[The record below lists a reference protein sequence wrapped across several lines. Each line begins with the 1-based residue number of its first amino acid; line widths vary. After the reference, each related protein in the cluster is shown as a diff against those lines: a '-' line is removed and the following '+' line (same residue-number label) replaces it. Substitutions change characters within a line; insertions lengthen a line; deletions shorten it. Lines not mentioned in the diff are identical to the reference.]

1 VRLISAVLGFLVRKL
16 ALLGAVVAS
25 LFLGY
30 LLVHTLVPA
39 LREAEAERERLQRV
53 AAERAALEGE
63 LSQLQSAS
71 EGVQTDLIASL
82 QTRVEL
88 EIVEGQ
94 DVVAEKEQEVARL
107 LAEKDEVCGTV
118 ESVVDWVWPGP
129 SACDAAERALQVAQ
143 DAQATVERNLE
154 RARAD
159 AAVLADTSLS
169 NEEKLNRLGEGG
181 DQSIVARQVETT
193 QAELD
198 QKRAEETTLREAQGT
213 LEGHV
218 VTLWAQ
224 SWRWL
229 LAIALLIILLPPLLR
244 TVNYFVL
251 MPLVRRMHT
260 PINLAEGADQAS
272 ASLSVAPAERTLT
285 VHLDPGEVLSARSEH
300 VRPVQGKVRSGLL
313 YDLSSPFISFAAG
326 LYGLSRVTGVEGGT
340 AATLATPDDPDS
352 YLMRIEFEDHPGLV
366 MRPRHVV
373 GVIGAP
379 GLETRWRWGI
389 HALATWQVRY
399 ILFTGTGSLIV
410 QGSGD
415 VVATNPGGR
424 PTRMD
429 QHLVMGFDS
438 RLTVGI
444 NRTEVFLPYLW
455 RRTPLVDDE
464 FIGDHPLFWQK
475 SNAAGP
481 SNPVART
488 FDAVFSALGRVLGF

>member
-1 VRLISAVLGFLVRKL
+1 MRLVSAVLGFLLRKL
-16 ALLGAVVAS
+16 GLLGAMVLT

-30 LLVHTLVPA
+30 LVVHTLVPPLQDA
-39 LREAEAERERLQRV
+39 VAERGRLQQV
-53 AAERAALEGE
+53 AEERAALEQE
-63 LSQLQSAS
+63 LEQLQSAS

-82 QTRVEL
+82 QARVEA
-88 EIVEGQ
+88 EIAEAER
-94 DVVAEKEQEVARL
+94 DIAEKSAEVDRR
-107 LAEKDEVCGTV
+107 LAEQDEACGTV
-118 ESVVDWVWPGP
+118 EKVVDWVVPGP
-129 SACDAAERALQVAQ
+129 SACDAAERVLQEAQ
-143 DAQATVERNLE
+143 SARATLERNLDQ
-154 RARAD
+154 ARDD
-159 AAVLADTSLS
+159 AAVLADSSLT
-169 NEEKLNRLGEGG
+169 NEEKLDRLGEGG
-181 DQSIVARQVETT
+181 DQSIVAREIDNT

-198 QKRAEETTLREAQGT
+198 QKRAEEAT
-213 LEGHV
+213 LEAARGSVAGRV
-218 VTLWAQ
+218 VDLWSE

-229 LAIALLIILLPPLLR
+229 LGIALLILLLPPVLR

-251 MPLVRRMHT
+251 MPLVRRVHT
-260 PINLAEGADQAS
+260 PIHLADGADTGS
-272 ASLSVAPAERTLT
+272 ASLSVAPAQRTLT
-285 VHLDPGEVLSARSEH
+285 VHLDPGEVMAARSEH

-313 YDLSSPFISFAAG
+313 YDWSSPFISFAAG

-373 GVIGAP
+373 GVVGTP

-389 HALATWQVRY
+389 QSLATWQVRY
-399 ILFTGTGSLIV
+399 ILFSGTGSLIV

-415 VVATNPGGR
+415 VAATYPGGH

-464 FIGDHPLFWQK
+464 FSGDHPLFWQK

-481 SNPVART
+481 TNPVAKA
-488 FDAVFSALGRVLGF
+488 FDAIFSALGKVLGF